1 MIDKLRSMAIFATV
15 VDRGTFRA
23 AAQHLGLAPSRI
35 SQAVSDLERDLG
47 VTLLYRST
55 RQLSL
60 TTEGD
65 ILYAK
70 VGEMLQAAETGLDAI
85 NLISGEPSGELR
97 VTAPAFVTQ
106 TGLMDSFAEFSKLH
120 PGVNL
125 KFNFS
130 DHPRDLIKEGFD
142 VGIRAG
148 LMQDSELMSRSIGQS
163 GRLLVAS
170 PEYVASKPTPVH
182 PKDLESWD
190 WLHFSMR
197 PERAELTSK
206 EGESASFACCKFRI
220 EVDSVYALYELAV
233 RGLGVTRIP
242 DNLAN
247 RGIKMG
253 ELVRV
258 MPEWS
263 SESLEFYAV
272 WPDRSR
278 RESLSLIFVR
288 FLAGRSRSL

>member
-23 AAQHLGLAPSRI
+23 AAKHLGLAPSRI
-35 SQAVSDLERDLG
+35 SQVVSDLERDLG

-60 TTEGD
+60 TSEGE
-65 ILYAK
+65 ILYSK
-70 VGEMLQAAETGLDAI
+70 VGEMLQAAEVGLDAI
-85 NLISGEPSGELR
+85 NQMSNESSGELR

-106 TGLMDSFAEFSKLH
+106 TGIMDSFAEFAKLN
-120 PGVNL
+120 PGVDL

-130 DHPRDLIKEGFD
+130 DRPRDLIKKGFD

-148 LMQDSELMSRSIGQS
+148 MMPSSELMSRCVGQAD
-163 GRLLVAS
+163 RMLVAS
-170 PEYVASKPTPVH
+170 PKYVAAQPVPTH
-182 PKDLESWD
+182 PRDLESWD

-197 PERAELTSK
+197 PERAELISK
-206 EGESASFACCKFRI
+206 GGDSASFACKFHI
-220 EVDSVYALYELAV
+220 EVDSANALYELAI
-233 RGLGVTRIP
+233 RGLGVTQLP
-242 DNLAN
+242 GHLAN
-247 RGIKMG
+247 RGISMG
-253 ELVRV
+253 ELVCV
-258 MPEWS
+258 LPEWS
-263 SESLEFYAV
+263 STSLAFYAV

-288 FLAGRSRSL
+288 FLASQSSKL

>member
-23 AAQHLGLAPSRI
+23 AAKHLGLAPSRI

-65 ILYAK
+65 ILYSK
-70 VGEMLQAAETGLDAI
+70 VREMLQAAETGLDAI
-85 NLISGEPSGELR
+85 NLMSSEPSGELR

-120 PGVNL
+120 PGVDL

-148 LMQDSELMSRSIGQS
+148 SMQDSELMSRSIGQS
-163 GRLLVAS
+163 GRVLVAS
-170 PEYVASKPTPVH
+170 PEYVSTKPVPVH

-197 PERAELTSK
+197 PERTELISK
-206 EGESASFACCKFRI
+206 EGESASFACKFRI

>member
-15 VDRGTFRA
+15 VDQGTFRA

-35 SQAVSDLERDLG
+35 SQSVSDLERELG

-60 TTEGD
+60 TNEGD
-65 ILYAK
+65 LLYAQ
-70 VGEMLQAAETGLDAI
+70 VREMLRAAETGLDAI
-85 NLISGEPSGELR
+85 NLISNEPSGELR

-106 TGLMDSFAEFSKLH
+106 TGMMDSFAEFAKSN
-120 PGVNL
+120 PGVAL

-148 LMQDSELMSRSIGQS
+148 LMQDSELMSRNIGKVD
-163 GRLLVAS
+163 RILVAS
-170 PEYVASKPTPVH
+170 PEYVAEKKAPVH
-182 PKDLESWD
+182 PKDLEHWD

-197 PERAELTSK
+197 PEKADFISND
-206 EGESASFACCKFRI
+206 GESATVAYKFHI
-220 EVDSVYALYELAV
+220 EVDSAQALYELAV
-233 RGLGVTRIP
+233 RGLGLTP
-242 DNLAN
+242 LPENLAK
-247 RGIKMG
+247 RGFRQG

-258 MPEWS
+258 IPEWS
-263 SESLEFYAV
+263 SAPLELHAV

-288 FLAGRSRSL
+288 FLASQAGRL